1 MEMVLRNRPLG
12 SLTIGRADTQVSTA
26 WILFTVLVTLN
37 ALDVILTH
45 VGIQRGVLVEDNPL
59 MREVV
64 NHLWSAVAVK
74 VLALGIVG
82 GLLYAIRSR
91 RTVVHATLGI
101 CVAWYG
107 FVVFWNYAL
116 LAG

>member
-1 MEMVLRNRPLG
+1 MEMVLRNRPFEN
-12 SLTIGRADTQVSTA
+12 LTIGRADTQVSTA

-45 VGIQRGVLVEDNPL
+45 VGIERGVLVENNPL

-64 NHLWSAVAVK
+64 KHLWGAVAIK
-74 VLALGIVG
+74 ILALGVVG

-91 RTVVHATLGI
+91 RNVVHATLGI
-101 CVAWYG
+101 CVVWYG
-107 FVVFWNYAL
+107 FVVFWNYSL
-116 LAG
+116 LVA